1 VFAALCLVAA
11 LLALHRY
18 GLDVELAT
26 ISDGLLVCAFLFT
39 LRNVAIVL
47 WFNLMPEMRHADML
61 AFVVIA
67 VLSGI
72 APFIVAGMGAY
83 DAMALFSPWG
93 SRAGGLMVAL
103 PALIETLVV
112 CLLVM
117 LAWRSGQKLRLS
129 AA

>member
-1 VFAALCLVAA
+1 
-11 LLALHRY
+11 
-18 GLDVELAT
+18 
-26 ISDGLLVCAFLFT
+26 
-39 LRNVAIVL
+39 
-47 WFNLMPEMRHADML
+47 
-61 AFVVIA
+61 
-67 VLSGI
+67 
-72 APFIVAGMGAY
+72 MGAY